1 MRTQTKLHGLG
12 RLESQR
18 AHGTVARVALV
29 LLLSAVAHITVAQV
43 LSPTLEGPV
52 SGGKG
57 VPFLGTS
64 SLELS
69 QVGYSQTEYFISGT
83 ATAYTS
89 PNPLTSDGKWTVSP
103 GSTGPY
109 KTRILVYQ
117 PTKPSKFKGT
127 VIVEW
132 LNVSGGLD
140 VGVDWINA
148 HVEMIREGMAWV
160 GVSAQYAGVENPVDI
175 PAGNVGLVT
184 AGLKAWDPGRY
195 GSLSHPGDS
204 FSYDIF
210 SQVAQAIRHPAGISP
225 ISNPKK
231 IKKLIASGES
241 QSASRMVTYVNAVDP
256 VAQVFDGFFIHSR
269 GGAGAALSQSP
280 QPAIATPSPTL
291 TRGDVRVPVLT
302 FETESD
308 LILLG
313 YFPARQD
320 DSEKFRL
327 WEVAGTSHVDLYTL
341 VVGPPDLGKDPA
353 AADLVVKSSLTTG
366 AFGVSVTLTCDQPIN
381 SGPQHFVLDAA
392 FAALNK
398 WVTKGTLPPQAPRM
412 DVVAGPPTTITRD
425 ANGNAVGGIRTPEV
439 DAPIAAFSGLG
450 NTGVFSF
457 CVVFGTTMPF
467 DAATLSS
474 LYPTHS
480 AYTKAFNTATSSA
493 KKAGFILGPDA
504 TLLKKSAKASSI
516 GM

>member
-1 MRTQTKLHGLG
+1 MRPQTPLDGL
-12 RLESQR
+12 
-18 AHGTVARVALV
+18 ARVVFV
-29 LLLSAVAHITVAQV
+29 LLLSTVAHIAVAEV
-43 LSPTLEGPV
+43 PSPTLEGPV
-52 SGGKG
+52 TGGKG
-57 VPFLGTS
+57 APFLGTT
-64 SLELS
+64 SLDLS
-69 QVGYSQTEYFISGT
+69 QVGYAQTEYFISGT
-83 ATAYTS
+83 ATGYTS
-89 PNPLTSDGKWTVSP
+89 AVALTSDGKWTVTP
-103 GSTGPY
+103 GSTAPY

-117 PTKPSKFKGT
+117 PIKPSKFKGT

-160 GVSAQYAGVENPVDI
+160 GVSAQFAGVENPVDI
-175 PAGNVGLVT
+175 PTGNVGLIT
-184 AGLKAWDPGRY
+184 AGLKAWDPERY

-210 SQVAQAIRHPAGISP
+210 SQVAQAIRHPAGTSP
-225 ISNPKK
+225 LGNLK

-241 QSASRMVTYVNAVDP
+241 QSASRMVTYINAIDP
-256 VAQVFDGFFIHSR
+256 VAQVFDGFFVHSR
-269 GGAGAALSQSP
+269 GGAGAKLSESP
-280 QPAIATPSPTL
+280 QPVIAAPSPTF
-291 TRGDVRVPVLT
+291 TRDDVRVPVLT

-320 DSEKFRL
+320 DSATFRL
-327 WEVAGTSHVDLYTL
+327 WEVPGTAHVDLYTL

-353 AADLVVKSSLTTG
+353 AANLGVLSSLTTG

-381 SGPQHFVLDAA
+381 DGPQHFVLDAA
-392 FAALNK
+392 VAALNK
-398 WVTKGTLPPQAPRM
+398 WVTKGTLPSSAPRM
-412 DVVAGPPTTITRD
+412 AVVAGPPVAITRD
-425 ANGNAVGGIRTPEV
+425 TKGNALGGIRTPEV

-450 NTGVFSF
+450 NSGAFSF
-457 CVVFGTTMPF
+457 CFVFGTTTPF
-467 DAATLSS
+467 DAATLRS

-480 AYTKAFNTATSSA
+480 AYTKAFNTATASA
-493 KKAGFILGPDA
+493 KKKGFILAPDA
-504 TLLKKSAKASSI
+504 TLMKKSAQASSI

>member
-1 MRTQTKLHGLG
+1 MRAETQFP
-12 RLESQR
+12 RLADATSQR
-18 AHGTVARVALV
+18 ADVTIAGVVLV
-29 LLLSAVAHITVAQV
+29 VLLSAMAHITLAQV
-43 LSPTLEGPV
+43 PSPTLEGPV

-57 VPFLGTS
+57 VPFLATTS
-64 SLELS
+64 LDLS

-89 PNPLTSDGKWTVSP
+89 TAPLTSDGKWAVAP
-103 GSTGPY
+103 GSTAAY

-117 PTKPSKFKGT
+117 PIKPSKFKGT

-140 VGVDWINA
+140 SGVDWINA

-160 GVSAQYAGVENPVDI
+160 GVSAQFGGVENPVNI
-175 PAGNVGLVT
+175 PTGNVGLLT
-184 AGLKAWDPGRY
+184 AGIKAWDPERY

-210 SQVAQAIRHPAGISP
+210 SQVAQAVRHPAGISP
-225 ISNPKK
+225 ISDPKK

-256 VAQVFDGFFIHSR
+256 VTQIFDGYFIHSR

-280 QPAIATPSPTL
+280 QPAIAAPSPTF
-291 TRGDVRVPVLT
+291 TRSDVRVPVLT
-302 FETESD
+302 FETETD
-308 LILLG
+308 LILFG

-320 DSEKFRL
+320 DSDKFRL
-327 WEVAGTSHVDLYTL
+327 WEMAGAAHVDLYTL
-341 VVGPPDLGKDPA
+341 VVGPKDVGTDPA
-353 AADLVVKSSLTTG
+353 AADLVVMSSVIQD
-366 AFGVSVTLTCDQPIN
+366 AFGVSVTLTCNQPIN
-381 SGPQHFVLDAA
+381 SAPQHFVLDAA

-412 DVVAGPPTTITRD
+412 DVVAGPPVALARD
-425 ANGNAVGGIRTPEV
+425 ANGNARGGIRTPEV
-439 DAPIAAFSGLG
+439 DVPIAAFSGMG
-450 NTGVFSF
+450 NAGVFSF
-457 CVVFGTTMPF
+457 CIAFGTTAPF
-467 DAATLSS
+467 DAATLSA

-480 AYTKAFNTATSSA
+480 AYTKAFNTAANSA
-493 KKAGFILGPDA
+493 KKAGFILAPDA
-504 TLLKKSAKASSI
+504 TLMKKSAKASGI
-516 GM
+516 GT